1 MNKKIMMI
9 SIWPPIYFPR
19 DFFGGQMHSLVIILD
34 PDTWPWK
41 ILSYGPSVFYRKK
54 PGLTWLKDIR
64 PLATELNSPILASN
78 YDIVWQMEA
87 SPERFKKFLR
97 YWNTNNRSQR
107 DQVKWISTEKEHESE
122 ENNS

>member
-9 SIWPPIYFPR
+9 KIFPPLYFPR

-41 ILSYGPSVFYRKK
+41 VLSYYPVGDYRKK
-54 PGLTWLKDIR
+54 PGLTWLELE

-78 YDIVWQMEA
+78 YDIVWQMEV
-87 SPERFKKFLR
+87 SPERFEKFIK

-107 DQVKWISTEKEHESE
+107 DQVGWVSTEKAHEPE